1 MEKNRNKKKE
11 INNKT
16 KLEIK
21 KQETINYDNK
31 ILYEILR
38 FKSSQWLKLYVDS
51 NAFKRKET

>member
-21 KQETINYDNK
+21 KQASVSI
-31 ILYEILR
+31 
-38 FKSSQWLKLYVDS
+38 W
-51 NAFKRKET
+51 KR